1 MLDKQTMTD
10 SVAPSDE
17 ELLQRMNAGDE
28 DAFTLLYRRRQG
40 AVYRFALQMSGS
52 ATVAEDVTQEVF
64 LVLIREP
71 QSYDPCRGSLSA
83 YLYGIARNHVLRQQ
97 GQGRPHDPIT
107 EDEGEADTHVPD
119 RLIAPDNP
127 LGDLA
132 RHEEIESVR
141 QAIQALAPHYREVVL
156 LCDIHEL
163 SYAEAA
169 GVLGCPVGTVRSR
182 LHRAHALLIG
192 KLRAET
198 RRGTA
203 SSKVNVTRCFA

>member
-1 MLDKQTMTD
+1 MVDKRSMTNP
-10 SVAPSDE
+10 VAQSDE

-28 DAFTLLYRRRQG
+28 NAFTLLYRRRQG
-40 AVYRFALQMSGS
+40 AVYRFALQMCGS

-71 QSYDPCRGSLSA
+71 QSFDPSRGSLSA
-83 YLYGIARNHVLRQQ
+83 YLYGIARNFVLRQH

-107 EDEGEADTHVPD
+107 EDEGEGDTHGPD

-141 QAIQALAPHYREVVL
+141 QAILALAPHYREVVL

-169 GVLGCPVGTVRSR
+169 GVLGCPLGTVRSR

-203 SSKVNVTRCFA
+203 SSKLNVTRCFA

>member
-1 MLDKQTMTD
+1 MVDKRTMTD
-10 SVAPSDE
+10 PVPPSDD
-17 ELLQRMNAGDE
+17 ELLRRMNAGDE

-40 AVYRFALQMSGS
+40 AIYRFALQMSGS

-71 QSYDPCRGSLSA
+71 QAYDPCRGSLSA
-83 YLYGIARNHVLRQQ
+83 YLYGIARNFVLRHQE
-97 GQGRPHDPIT
+97 QGRSCDPIV
-107 EDEGEADTHVPD
+107 EDEGEAETPTPD

-132 RHEEIESVR
+132 RHEKIESVR
-141 QAIQALAPHYREVVL
+141 QAILALAPRYREVVI
-156 LCDIHEL
+156 LCDIHEM

-169 GVLGCPVGTVRSR
+169 GVLGCPVGTIRSR

-192 KLRAET
+192 KLRAEAQ
-198 RRGTA
+198 RGSA
-203 SSKVNVTRCFA
+203 SSKVNATRCFA